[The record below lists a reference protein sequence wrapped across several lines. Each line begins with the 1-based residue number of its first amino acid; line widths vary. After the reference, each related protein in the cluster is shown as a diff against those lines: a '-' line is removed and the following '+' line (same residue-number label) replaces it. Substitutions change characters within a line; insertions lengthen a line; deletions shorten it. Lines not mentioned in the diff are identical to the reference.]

1 MISEAQ
7 AGLNAHLRARLGG
20 PQPQPQA
27 APAPDALVEALEAS
41 RAALASGD
49 AEAIVQTDDKL
60 ATAVEQ
66 AGQPPKRQGRRDWG
80 QGARG
85 TRSSSPITMDDQL
98 RAASMPNLH
107 PAHGRP
113 GPDGRIR

>member
-1 MISEAQ
+1 V
-7 AGLNAHLRARLGG
+7 
-20 PQPQPQA
+20 
-27 APAPDALVEALEAS
+27 VEALQAS

-49 AEAIVQTDDKL
+49 AEAIVAADDKL
-60 ATAVEQ
+60 AAAVEQ
-66 AGQPPKRQGRRDWG
+66 TPPPEQKRQGRRDWG

-85 TRSSSPITMDDQL
+85 TLSSSPISMSDQL

-113 GPDGRIR
+113 GPGGRIN